1 MEPLLDGA
9 AARIALARK
18 SKIDPLFGG
27 VAGSIALARKSKPS
41 PLVSGLAASIALGG
55 IGVVSWAV
63 SPANAAPETNPHVA
77 TAATAS
83 PALAEAERMRAGNGV
98 SRSRNRATAAPN
110 STPSRQKPQAASSP
124 TKPPPVAGLSQ
135 SEMDNAAAIVKAGQQ
150 MNLPRRAHVV
160 AIATALQES
169 HLRNLANPGV
179 PGSLNHPNE
188 GVGQDHDSIGL
199 FQQRP
204 NWGSVDQ
211 LMDPQE
217 AARRFYAALVTIP
230 GWDQLSV
237 TVAAQRV
244 QVSAFPDAYAQHQG
258 LAEQIVDS
266 ILA

>member
-1 MEPLLDGA
+1 
-9 AARIALARK
+9 
-18 SKIDPLFGG
+18 
-27 VAGSIALARKSKPS
+27 
-41 PLVSGLAASIALGG
+41 LAASIALGG

-63 SPANAAPETNPHVA
+63 YPANAAPETNSHVA
-77 TAATAS
+77 TAATAG
-83 PALAEAERMRAGNGV
+83 PRAAEAAGRIRAGDGV

-110 STPSRQKPQAASSP
+110 PTASGQKSQAAPSP
-124 TKPPPVAGLSQ
+124 TKPQPVGGLSQ
-135 SEMDNAAAIVKAGQQ
+135 SEMDNAAAIVKAGQH

-160 AIATALQES
+160 AVATALQES

-179 PGSLNHPNE
+179 PGSMDHPNE